1 MDTELVAPS
10 DAAAPTAP
18 AAPAEP
24 SLSDHVAHYDRTAR
38 QNEEVEPAEPA
49 QKPEDKG
56 RHRAQSQKATPA
68 DVPRINSLTKQ
79 LRAAQAELERLK
91 GTGQQ
96 TQERQPSWSERT
108 PQAETPLV
116 RSGSVRQPPAVVAP
130 VSELLKTPDV
140 SKDPLREDEFFA
152 RYPDEAYGT
161 YQRYLSRYAV
171 VEHAESQRQAQ
182 SETQRTQIQQHVS
195 DIGAERLKQFGS
207 DVGEF
212 IATKPDFK
220 AKAEAAGPLMN
231 IPLPDLL
238 TEALI
243 ASGPEMYYHLIS
255 NPALLAEMHL
265 LTRGAA
271 VDESNVALVQRRLS
285 SEFAHAQAAVTGSVA
300 VPQQRISA
308 PRPPNP
314 VRTGPMQTGG
324 DPPGDGH
331 SLAEHAKHYDP
342 KRQRR

>member
-1 MDTELVAPS
+1 METELVAPS
-10 DAAAPTAP
+10 DAAAPAPVTAP
-18 AAPAEP
+18 SEP
-24 SLSDHVAHYDRTAR
+24 SLSDHVAQYDRNAR
-38 QNEEVEPAEPA
+38 QTEEVEPAEPA
-49 QKPEDKG
+49 AKPEDKG
-56 RHRAQSQKATPA
+56 RHRAQSQKAGPA

-91 GTGQQ
+91 GTGAQQ
-96 TQERQPSWSERT
+96 TPQQSAQEP
-108 PQAETPLV
+108 
-116 RSGSVRQPPAVVAP
+116 VRQQTRQEPTQTSSQPIAQ
-130 VSELLKTPDV
+130 LLKTPDV
-140 SKDPLREDEFFA
+140 SKNPLREDEFFA

-171 VEHAESQRQAQ
+171 VEHAESQRQSQ
-182 SETQRTQIQQHVS
+182 SETQRTQIQQHVT
-195 DIGAERLKQFGS
+195 DIGQERLKQFGS

-220 AKAEAAGPLMN
+220 AKAEAAGQLMN

-243 ASGPEMYYHLIS
+243 ASGPEMYYHLVS
-255 NPALLAEMHL
+255 NPAVLAEMHL
-265 LTRGAA
+265 LTRGQP
-271 VDESNVALVQRRLS
+271 VDEMNVAVVQRRLS
-285 SEFAHAQAAVTGSVA
+285 EFAQTQAAVTGSVA
-300 VPQQRISA
+300 LPQQRISA